1 MVLWFDWAQLT
12 MFPRGTLEVLC
23 EAAVNGGW
31 GWSHQ
36 EDHLD
41 AGLAGSLSLHLNSS
55 SLHTAF
61 LYDLS
66 TWSLQQGSQ
75 TSLIVILTGE
85 RSKV

>member
-12 MFPRGTLEVLC
+12 MFPGGTLEVLC

-36 EDHLD
+36 KDHLD
-41 AGLAGSLSLHLNSS
+41 AGLAGSLSFHLNSS

-61 LYDLS
+61 SPYGMISPHGPFSRVARLL
-66 TWSLQQGSQ
+66 
-75 TSLIVILTGE
+75 
-85 RSKV
+85 